1 MGFKQTNNGK
11 KERRTLDM
19 SKYPDWKLT
28 HVRAVSDKLAT
39 FTLELRDGL
48 SLYGMKC
55 FYIEGK
61 GYFIAAAQSPY
72 TDKNGE
78 KRYANNYGIYLDAE
92 TEKELIESVRGE
104 LES

>member
-1 MGFKQTNNGK
+1 MAFKQANNGK
-11 KERRTLDM
+11 KERRNLDM
-19 SKYPDWKLT
+19 SKFPDWKLT

-39 FTLELRDGL
+39 FTLELCNGL

-55 FYIEGK
+55 FYVEGK
-61 GYFIAAAQSPY
+61 GYYIAVAQSPY

-78 KRYANNYGIYLDAE
+78 KRYANNYGLYLDAE
-92 TEKELIESVRGE
+92 TEKELIENVRGE